1 MNHGVLRYNHSL
13 RLSKNNFKKSIWE
26 LPQDFREVK
35 ISHVKPSG
43 IQKDPPNID
52 LVTASKGQEF
62 VLKDPNNG
70 ILNWLNSIM
79 KLKIT

>member
-1 MNHGVLRYNHSL
+1 MNYGGFRYNHSL

-35 ISHVKPSG
+35 ISHVKSSG

-62 VLKDPNNG
+62 VLKNPNDG
-70 ILNWLNSIM
+70 ILNWLNSI
-79 KLKIT
+79 KNLKIS

>member
-1 MNHGVLRYNHSL
+1 MNYGGFRYNHSL

-35 ISHVKPSG
+35 ISHVKSSG

-52 LVTASKGQEF
+52 LITASKGQEF
-62 VLKDPNNG
+62 VLK
-70 ILNWLNSIM
+70 IQMMVFSIG
-79 KLKIT
+79 